1 MAVPDN
7 EFTSEPFLP
16 GNVEDLMELGQFNTE
31 LEIVIG
37 TNLDDGMNFFL
48 FALAY
53 NSLFD
58 YYRLTFNTSGPMG
71 LFDIPFESG
80 RFWLCPCVSFKFSS
94 ILFIHLDDIH
104 E

>member
-1 MAVPDN
+1 MPDN

-31 LEIVIG
+31 VEIVIG

-48 FALAY
+48 FALAD

-58 YYRLTFNTSGPMG
+58 YYKLSFNTSGPMG

-80 RFWLCPCVSFKFSS
+80 KALLTKTRLKR
-94 ILFIHLDDIH
+94 L
-104 E
+104 